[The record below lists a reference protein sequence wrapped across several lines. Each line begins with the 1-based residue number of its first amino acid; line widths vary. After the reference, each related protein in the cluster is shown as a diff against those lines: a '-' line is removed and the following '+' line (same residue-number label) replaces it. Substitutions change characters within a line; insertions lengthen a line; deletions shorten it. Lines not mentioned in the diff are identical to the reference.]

1 MLDAFLD
8 VMLLWFNTRGTQA
21 RKVAIK
27 HNGNVSICTQN
38 YGIYLL
44 ALITFLLLFVFRHTS
59 VKKMCYYLKMCHY
72 VNLLQEPCWQAEW
85 QFGMGVAL
93 PTAKITTD
101 CGRGGRGHI
110 FKSLP
115 AIKILYL
122 QWCLRKT
129 HSIIGYHSHPVHQLF
144 SWLLS
149 GTRYRSVAAGITR
162 LKSDFYCQAIGLLTC
177 NTWHLTAAYNCQI
190 SHVQHAA

>member
-59 VKKMCYYLKMCHY
+59 VKKKSAIISKCVIMSTFYRSPADRLNNSL
-72 VNLLQEPCWQAEW
+72 VWELLFQQP
-85 QFGMGVAL
+85 
-93 PTAKITTD
+93 
-101 CGRGGRGHI
+101 
-110 FKSLP
+110 KSLQIVVEVAEDIFLRAFLP
-115 AIKILYL
+115 LRSSTSSGAYVRPTVLLGIIAIQY
-122 QWCLRKT
+122 T
-129 HSIIGYHSHPVHQLF
+129 SYSPG
-144 SWLLS
+144 
-149 GTRYRSVAAGITR
+149 
-162 LKSDFYCQAIGLLTC
+162 YCQVHDTGVWLQGLPD
-177 NTWHLTAAYNCQI
+177 
-190 SHVQHAA
+190 